1 MAPADGDKGPAV
13 GGRAYQR
20 YRIAPATTV
29 LLPLQQVSSLQSPPG
44 EASDVTGD
52 ALYGATRLTLTM
64 NSFNARQLRPVN
76 ALASSVDVSNQLI
89 RIWTKPVANV

>member
-1 MAPADGDKGPAV
+1 MKKFISALMALAITSTATAQVVVPVNPVSVPNGHPDWPVAPADGDKGPAV

-44 EASDVTGD
+44 EASDVT
-52 ALYGATRLTLTM
+52 
-64 NSFNARQLRPVN
+64 
-76 ALASSVDVSNQLI
+76 
-89 RIWTKPVANV
+89 